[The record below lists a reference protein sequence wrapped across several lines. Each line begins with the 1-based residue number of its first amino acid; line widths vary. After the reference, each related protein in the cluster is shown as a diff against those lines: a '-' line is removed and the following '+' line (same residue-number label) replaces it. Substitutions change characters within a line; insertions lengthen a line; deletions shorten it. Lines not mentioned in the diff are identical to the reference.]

1 MTHSVQLVI
10 GNADSVAAF
19 LRDWPCSR
27 AVELAGRWQAVP
39 VDDALF
45 QQIEGTSP
53 GAKRPEEL
61 DSSPPGLEAALATA
75 TLGGRA
81 LAYVETDYW
90 GGSGG
95 QSAVTYVD
103 GRVAVHPYRSKG
115 AGGPINSAL
124 RSIGVVRGADDDEF
138 DTIGLGERRTM
149 ADYEPEGPVRLRGMR
164 AEPEAAVP
172 PSSSPVQ
179 GLPVWLAL
187 ALVAGFIAIGVA
199 ASMLR

>member
-10 GNADSVAAF
+10 GSADSVAAF
-19 LRDWPCSR
+19 LRDWPGSR
-27 AVELAGRWQAVP
+27 SVELAGGWHAVP

-45 QQIEGTSP
+45 QQIEMSSRE
-53 GAKRPEEL
+53 ARRPEEL
-61 DSSPPGLEAALATA
+61 DSSPPGLEAAMEVATR
-75 TLGGRA
+75 GGGA

-95 QSAVTYVD
+95 QSAVAYVD

-124 RSIGVVRGADDDEF
+124 RAIGVARGADDEF

-149 ADYEPEGPVRLRGMR
+149 TDYELEGPVRLR
-164 AEPEAAVP
+164 
-172 PSSSPVQ
+172 SP
-179 GLPVWLAL
+179 LA
-187 ALVAGFIAIGVA
+187 VA
-199 ASMLR
+199 AELLGADAPEPTILIWLVLVLIAAFVAVGTMMAMLR